1 MTESSGDHP
10 SGPAKA
16 RILIAE
22 DDAEVASTLV
32 NVLESNHYEISLA
45 VDGEQALSLLL
56 EKKFDVVILD
66 LKMPKIG
73 GFGILKYVKLNVPDT
88 KVIIL
93 TAYADLKNIEEC
105 QRLGADHVIGK
116 PYDLEMLFW
125 TIDLVLKK

>member
-1 MTESSGDHP
+1 MENTDTSP
-10 SGPAKA
+10 SEKLKA
-16 RILIAE
+16 TILIAE
-22 DDAEVASTLV
+22 DDPEVASTLL
-32 NVLESNHYEISLA
+32 NVLVSHQYEVSLA
-45 VDGEQALSLLL
+45 VDGEQALTFLL
-56 EKKFDVVILD
+56 EKKFDIVILD

-73 GFGILKYVKLNVPDT
+73 GFGILKYIKLNVPDT

-125 TIDLVLKK
+125 TIDLVLKQ

>member
-1 MTESSGDHP
+1 MTNSETTSP
-10 SGPAKA
+10 KPAVA
-16 RILIAE
+16 SILVAE
-22 DDAEVASTLV
+22 DDPEVASTLV
-32 NVLESNHYEISLA
+32 HVLVGHQYDISLA
-45 VDGEQALSLLL
+45 SDGEQALSLLL
-56 EKKFDVVILD
+56 EKKFDIVILD

-73 GFGILKYVKLNVPDT
+73 GLGILKYIKLNVPET

>member
-1 MTESSGDHP
+1 MENTDTSP
-10 SGPAKA
+10 SEKLKA
-16 RILIAE
+16 TILIAE
-22 DDAEVASTLV
+22 DDPEVASTLL
-32 NVLESNHYEISLA
+32 NVLVSHQYDVSLA
-45 VDGEQALSLLL
+45 TDGEQALTLLL
-56 EKKFDVVILD
+56 EKKYDIVILD

-73 GFGILKYVKLNVPDT
+73 GFGILKYIKLNVPET